1 MQVILAVDIKQ
12 GKVVKAFAGFR
23 LNYKPLKINTKD
35 FSDPIKFI
43 SFVIRRVCIK
53 NIYLADLDSISKK
66 SSNQTLIENILKTFP
81 EVNFMIDSGF
91 DYPSSINFFCK
102 SLRKRKIDNFQ
113 IVLGTENLRNFYLRG
128 FFYKKNILISLDLN
142 GKEEDWLIKIRD
154 LKNKPTIIL
163 MFLRNI
169 GGRGIDWKRIQE
181 LVNFYSKNKCFLAGG
196 IKHQNQIN
204 RLKTIGIN
212 GVIVSTLIHK
222 KISRDNLMS
231 LEFNS

>member
-91 DYPSSINFFCK
+91 DYPSSINFFC
-102 SLRKRKIDNFQ
+102 
-113 IVLGTENLRNFYLRG
+113 
-128 FFYKKNILISLDLN
+128 
-142 GKEEDWLIKIRD
+142 
-154 LKNKPTIIL
+154 
-163 MFLRNI
+163 
-169 GGRGIDWKRIQE
+169 
-181 LVNFYSKNKCFLAGG
+181 
-196 IKHQNQIN
+196 
-204 RLKTIGIN
+204 
-212 GVIVSTLIHK
+212 
-222 KISRDNLMS
+222 
-231 LEFNS
+231 